1 MRRFLIEAARLGRL
15 SGEGDCGCA
24 GAMEERAEPSVA
36 ARRRPP
42 RVVRLQPVRRGGV
55 AQSGGDRPDRG
66 EAHLLASGA
75 LVQQIAQA
83 SGLLALLVIVTILA
97 RRLSVAEL
105 GAYGLVASL
114 AGYLLVLRNSVASS
128 AIRAMASVAGAERR
142 LVFSAAAALY
152 AAAGLATGLLIAG
165 AGLLI
170 AGLILDGDLARDA
183 RVGGLGLGAL
193 TAA

>member
-1 MRRFLIEAARLGRL
+1 VIAISVPRMRRFLIEAARLGRL

-24 GAMEERAEPSVA
+24 GAMGERAEPSVA

-83 SGLLALLVIVTILA
+83 SGLLALLVIVTVLA

-114 AGYLLVLRNSVASS
+114 AGYLLVLRNSVA
-128 AIRAMASVAGAERR
+128 AAAVRAMAGATVAADRAR
-142 LVFSAAAALY
+142 TFAAAAQLY
-152 AAAGLATGLLIAG
+152 VRIGAATGVLIAG
-165 AGLLI
+165 AAFAI
-170 AGLILDGDLARDA
+170 AELVLDGGLA
-183 RVGGLGLGAL
+183 
-193 TAA
+193 